1 MKYAKRMYLVPEE
14 FLKTLERKE
23 SLQTPAL
30 TQKMLRLDE
39 KMDNILNNKMKMTDE
54 KVSQYNQNLQ
64 QFLDAHEQS
73 RQFIPTVKIYQ
84 QNSEPLS
91 QDQPMPP
98 VIEDQEMPNDVP
110 LSDNEILDAIP
121 KNSKTLARSM
131 INRLKANKDQLTW
144 NNKGEIVVGGN
155 PVVGSNII
163 DLISDQLKSRKNFNP
178 TGWETFTETLDRM
191 NMPKYLM
198 RNEKRQ
204 NYIASS
210 TPSLTDAGGYAF
222 PPTPPTTPRSAAPTR
237 KRVKPKNFSDSW
249 ITF

>member
-30 TQKMLRLDE
+30 TKKILKLDE
-39 KMDNILNNKMKMTDE
+39 KMDNILNDKMKTTDE

-64 QFLDAHEQS
+64 QFLDAHEKS

-84 QNSEPLS
+84 ENHSEPLS

-131 INRLKANKDQLTW
+131 INRLKANRDQLTW
-144 NNKGEIVVGGN
+144 NN
-155 PVVGSNII
+155 
-163 DLISDQLKSRKNFNP
+163 LL
-178 TGWETFTETLDRM
+178 
-191 NMPKYLM
+191 
-198 RNEKRQ
+198 
-204 NYIASS
+204 
-210 TPSLTDAGGYAF
+210 
-222 PPTPPTTPRSAAPTR
+222 
-237 KRVKPKNFSDSW
+237 
-249 ITF
+249 

>member
-30 TQKMLRLDE
+30 TKKILRLDE
-39 KMDNILNNKMKMTDE
+39 KMDNILNNKMKTTDE
-54 KVSQYNQNLQ
+54 KVSQYSQNLQ
-64 QFLDAHEQS
+64 QFLDATEKS

-84 QNSEPLS
+84 ENNTEPLS
-91 QDQPMPP
+91 TPDQDQPIPP
-98 VIEDQEMPNDVP
+98 VIEDQGMPNDIP
-110 LSDNEILDAIP
+110 LSDSEILDAIP

-131 INRLKANKDQLTW
+131 INRLKANQDQLTW

-163 DLISDQLKSRKNFNP
+163 DLISDQLKSRKHFNP
-178 TGWETFTETLDRM
+178 TGWEAFTKSLDKM

-198 RNEKRQ
+198 R
-204 NYIASS
+204 
-210 TPSLTDAGGYAF
+210 TFPS
-222 PPTPPTTPRSAAPTR
+222 
-237 KRVKPKNFSDSW
+237 
-249 ITF
+249 

>member
-39 KMDNILNNKMKMTDE
+39 KMDNILNNRMKSTDE

-84 QNSEPLS
+84 ENSEPLS
-91 QDQPMPP
+91 QDQPMPA
-98 VIEDQEMPNDVP
+98 VIGDQEMPNDVP
-110 LSDNEILDAIP
+110 LPDSEIIDAIP

-131 INRLKANKDQLTW
+131 INRLKANRDQLTW
-144 NNKGEIVVGGN
+144 NNKGEIVVDGN
-155 PVVGSNII
+155 PVQCAMKNVKTIF
-163 DLISDQLKSRKNFNP
+163 QLV
-178 TGWETFTETLDRM
+178 L
-191 NMPKYLM
+191 LH
-198 RNEKRQ
+198 
-204 NYIASS
+204 
-210 TPSLTDAGGYAF
+210 
-222 PPTPPTTPRSAAPTR
+222 
-237 KRVKPKNFSDSW
+237 
-249 ITF
+249 